1 MSVRVGLV
9 HLNYPKVEISSQ
21 IQQRGLTC
29 QCKVLNVGE
38 TALKPALEVV
48 ENSKIKRSKGSTHC
62 WFVVQCSVSLLYCS
76 MSRTEDD
83 AVHLARALVHITSKE
98 FIIHNAAF
106 EYPYSAIVMSTHL
119 LNAACNFSLQ
129 CTAFASVF
137 GRIHLFLEILHFMIN
152 RFAEETS
159 NSSIL

>member
-9 HLNYPKVEISSQ
+9 HLDSPKVEISSQ
-21 IQQRGLTC
+21 IQQRSLPC

-48 ENSKIKRSKGSTHC
+48 ENSKIKRSKGTTHC

-83 AVHLARALVHITSKE
+83 AVHFARALVHITSKE
-98 FIIHNAAF
+98 FIIYNAAF
-106 EYPYSAIVMSTHL
+106 EHPHVEIVMSTDL
-119 LNAACNFSLQ
+119 LQAACIL
-129 CTAFASVF
+129 C
-137 GRIHLFLEILHFMIN
+137 LE
-152 RFAEETS
+152 
-159 NSSIL
+159 